1 MRANLA
7 QVSAQRE
14 QAQQHLA
21 AAETEESRKA
31 CLAQLKDFDGQRDE
45 LIAALAGLDADTI
58 DDDWD
63 ADFDFDE
70 DRALTF
76 ADLLDEPDSP
86 ADPPPVL
93 ACTAQVQPIA
103 TTSVTADAT
112 PTPTAQVTGPA
123 RPSGT
128 SAWFVPQ
135 EKAKQRD
142 RFGRLLGK
150 TRTPSGLASAVFC
163 TLYAAL
169 CVGTVAGM
177 TSPPVPMSQSTS
189 IEHQSFSGKAFMRS
203 LGMSKHDD
211 LESHNPGRRA
221 CHVCEQEK
229 RCCRAT

>member
-1 MRANLA
+1 M
-7 QVSAQRE
+7 E
-14 QAQQHLA
+14 
-21 AAETEESRKA
+21 AAETKENRKA
-31 CLAQLKDFDGQRDE
+31 CLAQLKDFDSQRDK
-45 LIAALAGLDADTI
+45 LIAALAGLDDTI

-76 ADLLDEPDSP
+76 ADLLDKPDSP
-86 ADPPPVL
+86 ADPLPVL

-142 RFGRLLGK
+142 RFGRLLSK
-150 TRTPSGLASAVFC
+150 TRTPSGLTSAVLRC
-163 TLYAAL
+163 TVRRNSCGHDISAGAYGSIDLYRAR
-169 CVGTVAGM
+169 V
-177 TSPPVPMSQSTS
+177 
-189 IEHQSFSGKAFMRS
+189 S
-203 LGMSKHDD
+203 LTHK
-211 LESHNPGRRA
+211 LTFVTYQIGRA
-221 CHVCEQEK
+221 S
-229 RCCRAT
+229 CRERV